1 MATTKEAT
9 PNSNAAVRDLD
20 WMLVMGS
27 LLCAKSAPTTSAPF
41 SAPRL
46 CASTRKVSHN
56 EKLESDAFQAARD
69 YHPGPGSCLLTA
81 SEQYDVV
88 SHRRRFLPLPWP
100 LFGAAFCLWPSLA
113 CPHRV
118 TQVSMG
124 TMVCFLAN
132 ASINP

>member
-9 PNSNAAVRDLD
+9 PNSSAAVRDLD

-56 EKLESDAFQAARD
+56 EKLESDAFQAPREITPPTAE
-69 YHPGPGSCLLTA
+69 GSWVTA
-81 SEQYDVV
+81 EWINAPQVYMI
-88 SHRRRFLPLPWP
+88 RCFIKRT
-100 LFGAAFCLWPSLA
+100 AAGGVGFRAVGVRSLA
-113 CPHRV
+113 
-118 TQVSMG
+118 G
-124 TMVCFLAN
+124 L
-132 ASINP
+132 